1 VFDNPKFAKLVSEG
15 RPTGE
20 VIAVDRF
27 LVTIRGLGEVAVN
40 ALIYFENGHQGMV
53 REVRA
58 DTVMVLNMTAEEIPI
73 GTLAVI
79 ESDALVTGVG
89 ASVVGRVINVN
100 GTPLDG
106 KGPITFS
113 RYDPVFKVAP
123 GIIERKQLDEPLTTG
138 VAISDQLFPL
148 VKGQRIAVLGDNKVG
163 KSAFTMQLTLAQKG
177 TGRIVIH
184 VLISKR
190 KADVDKLITQ
200 LNTTGAM
207 EYCVIIVASVFDS
220 LTQSYLAPYIG
231 ATVAEYLWN
240 DGKDCI
246 IIYDDLSN
254 HAKVYRELSLL
265 LKVAPGRASYPGDMF
280 YAHSSLLER
289 AGRLAKNGA
298 TLAAIPVV
306 LTPNNDITSPLPTS
320 IMSITDGQYILDS
333 EAFRAGIRP
342 ALSVGLSVSR
352 VGGVGQ
358 TKRQKKITAMLFK
371 KLAAY
376 RQAAEFSHF
385 GSELALESKMD
396 LELGKKIY
404 EALKQ
409 PPDVV
414 YSANEQDLIM
424 GVVMKTEGKI
434 AINIDSLKRKAK
446 EVATSLTAQSSD
458 ADWDAAIAKLL
469 SEVTVQAPTPPSTAG
484 VTGAAGGA
492 PGSKPPAAP
501 GAPGTPAPAQAAPA
515 PAAAQP
521 QVKK

>member
-1 VFDNPKFAKLVSEG
+1 VFDNPKFAKLVADG

-20 VIAVDRF
+20 VVGVDRF
-27 LVTIRGLGEVAVN
+27 LVTVRGLGEVAVN
-40 ALIYFENGHQGMV
+40 GLVYFDNGHQGIV
-53 REVRA
+53 REVRLE
-58 DTVMVLNMTAEEIPI
+58 TVMILNMSAESIPI
-73 GTLAVI
+73 GTLAVV
-79 ESDALVTGVG
+79 EADELVTGVG
-89 ASVVGRVINVN
+89 DSVVGRVLSVT
-100 GTPLDG
+100 GQPLDG
-106 KGPITFS
+106 KGPLTFS

-123 GIIERKQLDEPLTTG
+123 GIIERKQLNEPLTTG
-138 VAISDQLFPL
+138 VAIADQLFPL
-148 VKGQRIAVLGDNKVG
+148 VKGQRIAILGDNKVG
-163 KSAFTMQLTLAQKG
+163 KSAFTMALTLAQAG

-190 KADVDKLITQ
+190 KADVDKLIAKLTESK
-200 LNTTGAM
+200 AM
-207 EYCVIIVASVFDS
+207 DFCVVIVASVFDS

-240 DGKDCI
+240 EGKDCI

-265 LKVAPGRASYPGDMF
+265 LKVSPGRASFPGDMF

-306 LTPNNDITSPLPTS
+306 LTPNNDITAPLPTS

-358 TKRQKKITAMLFK
+358 TKRQKKITAALFK

-385 GSELALESKMD
+385 GSELALESKAD

-409 PPDVV
+409 PPEIV
-414 YSANEQDLIM
+414 YNANEQDLIM

-434 AINIDSLKRKAK
+434 TINIDSLKRKAK
-446 EVATSLTAQSSD
+446 ELAPTLTAES
-458 ADWDAAIAKLL
+458 DWDAVIGKLL
-469 SEVTVQAPTPPSTAG
+469 GEVTVQAPTA
-484 VTGAAGGA
+484 
-492 PGSKPPAAP
+492 PPAAAVPPGATTGAP
-501 GAPGTPAPAQAAPA
+501 GAPAVATTAAAPA
-515 PAAAQP
+515 AGG
-521 QVKK
+521 KK

>member
-1 VFDNPKFAKLVSEG
+1 VFDNPKFAQLVAEG

-20 VIAVDRF
+20 VVGVDRF
-27 LVTIRGLGEVAVN
+27 LVTVQGLGEVAVN
-40 ALIYFENGHQGMV
+40 ALVYFDNGHQGLV
-53 REVRA
+53 REVRS
-58 DTVMVLNMTAEEIPI
+58 DTVMILNMTEETIPI

-79 ESDALVTGVG
+79 EAEELVTGVG
-89 ASVVGRVINVN
+89 ENVVGRVLSVT
-100 GTPLDG
+100 GQPLDG

-113 RYDPVFKVAP
+113 RFDPVFKVAP
-123 GIIERKQLDEPLTTG
+123 GIVERKALTDSLTTG
-138 VAISDQLFPL
+138 VAIADQLFPL
-148 VKGQRIAVLGDNKVG
+148 VKGQRIAVLGDNKIG
-163 KSAFTMQLTLAQKG
+163 KSAFTLQLTLAQAG
-177 TGRIVIH
+177 TGRVVIH

-190 KADVDKLITQ
+190 KADVDRLIAKLVETKAID
-200 LNTTGAM
+200 
-207 EYCVIIVASVFDS
+207 YCVVIVASIFDP

-231 ATVAEYLWN
+231 ASIAEYLWN

-265 LKVAPGRASYPGDMF
+265 LKVSPGRASYPGDMF

-289 AGRLAKNGA
+289 AGRLASNGA

-306 LTPNNDITSPLPTS
+306 LTPNNDITAPLPTA
-320 IMSITDGQYILDS
+320 IMSITDGQLIFDT

-342 ALSVGLSVSR
+342 AVSVGLSVSR

-358 TKRQKKITAMLFK
+358 DKRQKKLTAALFK

-385 GSELALESKMD
+385 GSELAIESRAD

-409 PPDVV
+409 PPDVI
-414 YSANEQDLIM
+414 YTANEQDLIL
-424 GVVMKTEGKI
+424 GVVMKTEGKT

-446 EVATSLTAQSSD
+446 EIAPTMTADSDWEATT
-458 ADWDAAIAKLL
+458 AKLL
-469 SEVTVQAPTPPSTAG
+469 AEVTVQAPT
-484 VTGAAGGA
+484 
-492 PGSKPPAAP
+492 
-501 GAPGTPAPAQAAPA
+501 APA
-515 PAAAQP
+515 PAAASAP
-521 QVKK
+521 GVPGATPPAAPDAPATPVPAADSKK

>member
-1 VFDNPKFAKLVSEG
+1 VFDNPKFAKLVQDG

-20 VIAVDRF
+20 VIGVDRF
-27 LVTIRGLGEVAVN
+27 LVTVQGLGEVAVN
-40 ALIYFENGHQGMV
+40 ALIYFENGHQGLV

-58 DTVMVLNMTAEEIPI
+58 ENVMVLNMSSESIPI

-79 ESDALVTGVG
+79 EAEELVTGVG
-89 ASVVGRVINVN
+89 ENVLGRVLSVT
-100 GTPLDG
+100 GQPLDG

-113 RYDPVFKVAP
+113 RFDPVFKVAP
-123 GIIERKQLDEPLTTG
+123 GIIERKALDEPLTTG
-138 VAISDQLFPL
+138 VAIADQLFPL

-163 KSAFTMQLTLAQKG
+163 KTSFTTQMTMAQAG
-177 TGRIVIH
+177 TGRVVVH

-190 KADVDKLITQ
+190 KADVDKLIAE
-200 LNTTGAM
+200 LNKTKSM
-207 EYCVIIVASVFDS
+207 DYCIVVVASVFDA

-231 ATVAEYLWN
+231 VTIAEYLWN
-240 DGKDCI
+240 AGKDCI

-289 AGRLAKNGA
+289 AGRLESNGA

-306 LTPNNDITSPLPTS
+306 LTPNNDITAPLPTA
-320 IMSITDGQYILDS
+320 IMSITDGQLIFDT
-333 EAFRAGIRP
+333 EAFRSGIRP
-342 ALSVGLSVSR
+342 AVSVGLSVSR

-358 TKRQKKITAMLFK
+358 NKRQKALTASLFK
-371 KLAAY
+371 KLASY

-385 GSELALESKMD
+385 GSELAIESRAD

-409 PPDVV
+409 PPDSI
-414 YSANEQDLIM
+414 YSANEQDLIL

-434 AINIDSLKRKAK
+434 TINIDSLKRKAK
-446 EVATSLTAQSSD
+446 ELAPSMTKDS
-458 ADWDAAIAKLL
+458 DWDGTIAKLL
-469 SEVTVQAPTPPSTAG
+469 SEVTVQAPTGTVAQ
-484 VTGAAGGA
+484 VAANAGA
-492 PGSKPPAAP
+492 PGQTPPPPA
-501 GAPGTPAPAQAAPA
+501 TPAPAPAPA
-515 PAAAQP
+515 PEA
-521 QVKK
+521 KK

>member
-1 VFDNPKFAKLVSEG
+1 VFDNPKFAKLVADG

-27 LVTIRGLGEVAVN
+27 LVTVRGLGDVAVN
-40 ALIYFENGHQGMV
+40 ALIYFDNGHQGMV

-58 DTVMVLNMTAEEIPI
+58 DTVMVMNITAEEIDI

-79 ESDALVTGVG
+79 EAEELVTGVG
-89 ASVVGRVINVN
+89 DGVIGRVISVT
-100 GTPLDG
+100 GQPLDG

-113 RYDPVFKVAP
+113 RFDPVFKVAP
-123 GIIERKQLDEPLTTG
+123 GIIARKQLDEPLTTG
-138 VAISDQLFPL
+138 VAIADQLFPL

-163 KSAFTMQLTLAQKG
+163 KSAFTMQMTLAQQG

-190 KADVDKLITQ
+190 KADVDALIGKLQATKAID
-200 LNTTGAM
+200 
-207 EYCVIIVASVFDS
+207 YCVVIVASVFDS

-246 IIYDDLSN
+246 IVYDDLSN

-265 LKVAPGRASYPGDMF
+265 LKVSPGRASFPGDMF

-289 AGRLAKNGA
+289 AGRLNKNGA

-306 LTPNNDITSPLPTS
+306 LTPNNDITAPLPTA
-320 IMSITDGQYILDS
+320 IMSITDGQLIFDS

-342 ALSVGLSVSR
+342 AVSVGLSVSR

-358 TKRQKKITAMLFK
+358 NKRQKKITAGLFK

-385 GSELALESKMD
+385 GSELALESKAD

-409 PPDVV
+409 APDVV

-434 AINIDSLKRKAK
+434 SINIDSLKRKAK
-446 EVATSLTAQSSD
+446 EVAPSMTAES
-458 ADWDAAIAKLL
+458 DWDGAIAKLL
-469 SEVTVQAPTPPSTAG
+469 TEVTVQAPAAPTTVGTTPA
-484 VTGAAGGA
+484 TGAAG
-492 PGSKPPAAP
+492 
-501 GAPGTPAPAQAAPA
+501 A
-515 PAAAQP
+515 PAAAAAP
-521 QVKK
+521 AGGTGSTPPPAATPAAPAAAKKEEAKK